1 MAESCYRPSPVIKDH
16 GRQRPVRCTA
26 TAPEQVGNTRFSRGN
41 VPLDLGCIARFLLHY
56 VHKFDTALDQLA
68 QLIDVK
74 FRSRGQQQGTVG
86 TAHGLRQA
94 RTGFETQ
101 G

>member
-16 GRQRPVRCTA
+16 GRQRSVRSTT
-26 TAPEQVGNTRFSRGN
+26 TAPEQVRNTRFSRGN
-41 VPLDLGCIARFLLHY
+41 VPLDLRCITRFFFHY

-74 FRSRGQQQGTVG
+74 FRSRGQQ
-86 TAHGLRQA
+86 
-94 RTGFETQ
+94 
-101 G
+101 